1 MEHVQDD
8 FGRWHHPYH
17 LESGQTQKHELSETR
32 FWITLLDN
40 EWQVR
45 WERNAGETD
54 RTEWRQS
61 ISHVLPSGDVKTH
74 RFVRPDEG
82 SQVTYLPALADRPTM
97 IRPFQPLTIPA
108 GRECTIYVATLVW
121 LRVLVGHTQT
131 QLLEMPLAEPSLTWV
146 GRSTMD
152 GDLCYTAPTY
162 ARLVLD
168 AVPKRPWRAIS
179 PVRICNRRPEPLLLE
194 RFSLPTPFLPLYRNS
209 RRQLWTPKVTVVCET
224 DIDEARM
231 RISSKMPADAGD
243 CEMLAASRTRHDR
256 GVLTKAL
263 DRIFG

>member
-1 MEHVQDD
+1 MDQVQDE
-8 FGRWHHPYH
+8 FGRWHHAYQ

-32 FWITLLDN
+32 FWVTLLDS

-54 RTEWRQS
+54 KTEWCQS
-61 ISHVLPSGDVKTH
+61 ISHVLPSSEVNTM

-82 SQVTYLPALADRPTM
+82 DTVMFMPALADRPTM
-97 IRPFQPLTIPA
+97 IRPYQPLTIPA
-108 GRECTIYVATLVW
+108 GRECTIYVASLVW
-121 LRVLVGHTQT
+121 MRILVGHTQT

-152 GDLCYTAPTY
+152 GDLCYTSPTY

-168 AVPKRPWRAIS
+168 AVPRRPWRAIS

-194 RFSLPTPFLPLYRNS
+194 RFSLPTPVLPLYRNS

-224 DIDEARM
+224 DIAEARL
-231 RISSKMPADAGD
+231 RVASKTPPEAGE
-243 CEMLAASRTRHDR
+243 CEMLAASRTRNDR

>member
-1 MEHVQDD
+1 MEQAQDAP
-8 FGRWHHPYH
+8 GRWNHAFA
-17 LESGQTQKHELSETR
+17 LQSGQTQKHELSETR
-32 FWITLLDN
+32 LWVTLLDN

-45 WERNAGETD
+45 WERDAGETD
-54 RTEWRQS
+54 RTDWRQLV
-61 ISHVLPSGDVKTH
+61 SHVLPGSEVKQH
-74 RFVRPDEG
+74 RFIRPDEG
-82 SQVTYLPALADRPTM
+82 GDVLFMPALADRPTM
-97 IRPFQPLTIPA
+97 IRPYQPLTLPA

-121 LRVLVGHTQT
+121 LRILVGNTRT
-131 QLLEMPLAEPSLTWV
+131 QLIELPLAEPSLTWV

-152 GDLCYTAPTY
+152 GELCYTAPTY

-194 RFSLPTPFLPLYRNS
+194 RFSLPTPYLSLHMNDRG
-209 RRQLWTPKVTVVCET
+209 QLWTPRVTVTCDT
-224 DIDEARM
+224 DMEHAAM
-231 RISSKMPADAGD
+231 RISRRLPSEAGA
-243 CEMLAASRTRHDR
+243 CEMLAAGRMRYDR